1 MDFQEEPGRI
11 FAMQDGTL
19 IAEITFPEQDG
30 VAVFDHTFVDG
41 SLRGRGVAD
50 QLVRAAV
57 RQVRGRGGKARLV
70 CSYARS

>member
-30 VAVFDHTFVDG
+30 VAAF
-41 SLRGRGVAD
+41 
-50 QLVRAAV
+50 
-57 RQVRGRGGKARLV
+57 
-70 CSYARS
+70 